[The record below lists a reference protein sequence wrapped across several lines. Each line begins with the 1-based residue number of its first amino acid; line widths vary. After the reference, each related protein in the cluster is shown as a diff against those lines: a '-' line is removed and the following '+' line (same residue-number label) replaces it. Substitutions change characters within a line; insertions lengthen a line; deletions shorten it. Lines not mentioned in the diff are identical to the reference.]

1 MARVT
6 VEDCI
11 MHIPNRFELV
21 VIAAQRAKQIA
32 SGTPLT
38 IDRDNDKDAVVSLR
52 EIADTTI
59 DLGKIKEDFIQSFCK
74 KQMIEQAKAASTGT
88 AANSE
93 VQEMLAEEGAQVADD
108 AAEHLGVA
116 TTGKTGLSFESENV
130 EVED

>member
-21 VIAAQRAKQIA
+21 VIAGQRAKQIA

-38 IDRDNDKDAVVSLR
+38 LDRDNDKDAVVSLR
-52 EIADTTI
+52 EIAESTI
-59 DLGKIKEDFIQSFCK
+59 DIGKIKEDIIQSFCK
-74 KQMIEQAKAASTGT
+74 KQMIEQAKAALNAPNT
-88 AANSE
+88 E

-108 AAEHLGVA
+108 ATDHLAVA
-116 TTGKTGLSFESENV
+116 TQGKNGLSFEGENV
-130 EVED
+130 DVED

>member
-11 MHIPNRFELV
+11 QQIPNRFELV
-21 VIAAQRAKQIA
+21 ITAAQRAKQIA

-52 EIADTTI
+52 EIADRTI
-59 DLGKIKEDFIQSFCK
+59 DLAQTREDIIQGFCK
-74 KQMIEQAKAASTGT
+74 RQMIERVTAQSSDAS
-88 AANSE
+88 SQE
-93 VQEMLAEEGAQVADD
+93 IQEMLAEEGAQVNDD
-108 AAEHLGVA
+108 AEEHLSVG
-116 TTGKTGLSFESENV
+116 TPGKSGLSFEGDNV

>member
-11 MHIPNRFELV
+11 LHVPNRFELV

-52 EIADTTI
+52 EIADKTI
-59 DLGKIKEDFIQSFCK
+59 DMDKIKEDFIQSFCK
-74 KQMIEQAKAASTGT
+74 RQLIEQAKASLNAP
-88 AANSE
+88 NSE

-108 AAEHLGVA
+108 ADEHLGVA
-116 TTGKTGLSFESENV
+116 TQGKTGLSFESENV
-130 EVED
+130 DVED

>member
-21 VIAAQRAKQIA
+21 IIASQRAKQIA

-52 EIADTTI
+52 EIADKTI
-59 DLGKIKEDFIQSFCK
+59 DIVQAKEDFIQAFCR
-74 KQMIEQAKAASTGT
+74 KQAIENVARPASKSSEEVKA
-88 AANSE
+88 
-93 VQEMLAEEGAQVADD
+93 MLAEEGAQVADD
-108 AAEHLGVA
+108 ASEHLSVA
-116 TTGKTGLSFESENV
+116 VVGKSGLSFEGDNV

>member
-11 MHIPNRFELV
+11 LHVPNRFELV
-21 VIAAQRAKQIA
+21 VLAGQRAKQIA

-52 EIADTTI
+52 EIADRTI
-59 DLGKIKEDFIQSFCK
+59 DLEKIKDDIIQSFCK
-74 KQMIEQAKAASTGT
+74 KQMIEQAKAALNSP
-88 AANSE
+88 NSE

-108 AAEHLGVA
+108 ADQHLGVA
-116 TTGKTGLSFESENV
+116 TQEKTGLSFESENV

>member
-21 VIAAQRAKQIA
+21 IIAAQRAKQIA

-52 EIADTTI
+52 EIADKTI
-59 DLGKIKEDFIQSFCK
+59 DIEQMKEESIQSFTK
-74 KQMIEQAKAASTGT
+74 RQYVDHSQHSESAKT
-88 AANSE
+88 SE
-93 VQEMLAEEGAQVADD
+93 VEEMLAEEGAVISDD
-108 AAEHLGVA
+108 ASEHLSVA
-116 TTGKTGLSFESENV
+116 VPGKSGLSFEGDNV
-130 EVED
+130 DVED

>member
-21 VIAAQRAKQIA
+21 VTAAQRAKQIA

-38 IDRDNDKDAVVSLR
+38 LDRDNDKDAVVALR
-52 EIADTTI
+52 EIAEKTI
-59 DLGKIKEDFIQSFCK
+59 DTAKIKEDFVQSFCK
-74 KQMIEQAKAASTGT
+74 RQMIEQAKASLNAS
-88 AANSE
+88 NSGE
-93 VQEMLAEEGAQVADD
+93 VQEMLAEVGAQVADD
-108 AAEHLGVA
+108 AAEHMGVA
-116 TTGKTGLSFESENV
+116 TQGKTGLSFESENV